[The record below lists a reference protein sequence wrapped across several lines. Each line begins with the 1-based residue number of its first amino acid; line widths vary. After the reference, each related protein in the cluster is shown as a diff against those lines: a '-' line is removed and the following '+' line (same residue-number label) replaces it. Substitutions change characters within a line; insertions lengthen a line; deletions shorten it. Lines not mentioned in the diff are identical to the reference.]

1 MNGLFSFYEADSF
14 LHRRNPCLKLLSL
27 TVLMLAVAMAFDP
40 WTPTLFLIGGLI
52 AQRCLGRVPLRNL
65 ASPLLFF
72 FAMGALG
79 FVGSNAF
86 FYAPPR
92 GISLRSTVTVLWQ
105 RGGLRVTAEG
115 LRVGVSLT
123 IRMMAIVI
131 FSMIFV
137 TTTDPTDFVLSLI
150 RHAHFPFR
158 LGYGILVAYRFLPL
172 WRSELEI
179 IRAAHRI
186 RGVGERTSL
195 RGRWEQLRR
204 YAVPLLASAIRK
216 SERVA
221 IAMDSKA
228 FGALP
233 RRTYYRQVGVT
244 WADWAMLA
252 GTILATLLILLTLAR
267 AGLLVGYGV
276 VPED

>member
-1 MNGLFSFYEADSF
+1 MNGLFSYYETDSF
-14 LHRRNPCLKLLSL
+14 LHRRNPSLKLLSL
-27 TVLMLAVAMAFDP
+27 MVLMLAVTMAFDP
-40 WTPTLFLIGGLI
+40 WTPTVFFLGAL
-52 AQRCLGRVPLRNL
+52 ALQCLLGRVPLRSL
-65 ASPLLFF
+65 ARPLLFF
-72 FAMGALG
+72 FALGALG

-86 FYAPPR
+86 FYAPPP
-92 GISLRSTVTVLWQ
+92 GGSVTILWQ
-105 RGGLRVTAEG
+105 RGALRVTVEG
-115 LRVGVSLT
+115 LRVGLSLT
-123 IRMMAIVI
+123 IRMMAIVVL
-131 FSMIFV
+131 SMIFV
-137 TTTDPTDFVLSLI
+137 TTTDPTDLVLSLI
-150 RHAHFPFR
+150 QHARFPFR

-172 WRSELEI
+172 WQTELGI

-186 RGVGERTSL
+186 RGVGERTTL

-233 RRTYYRQVGVT
+233 RRTYYRQVRVT

-252 GTILATLLILLTLAR
+252 GTILATVAILLVLAR
-267 AGLLVGYGV
+267 ADLLIGYGV

>member
-1 MNGLFSFYEADSF
+1 MNGLFSYYETDSF
-14 LHRRNPCLKLLSL
+14 LHRRNPSLKLLSL
-27 TVLMLAVAMAFDP
+27 MVLMLAVTMAFDP
-40 WTPTLFLIGGLI
+40 WTPTVFFVGALAVQCF
-52 AQRCLGRVPLRNL
+52 LGRVPLRSL
-65 ASPLLFF
+65 ARPLLFF
-72 FAMGALG
+72 FALGALG
-79 FVGSNAF
+79 FVSSNAL
-86 FYAPPR
+86 FYAPPP
-92 GISLRSTVTVLWQ
+92 GGSVAVLWQ
-105 RGGLRVTAEG
+105 RGALRVTVEG

-123 IRMMAIVI
+123 IRMMAIVV

-137 TTTDPTDFVLSLI
+137 TTTDPTDLVLSLI
-150 RHAHFPFR
+150 QHARFPFR

-172 WRSELEI
+172 WQTELGI

-186 RGVGERTSL
+186 RGVGERTTL

-233 RRTYYRQVGVT
+233 RRTYYRQVRVT
-244 WADWAMLA
+244 WLDWIMLA
-252 GTILATLLILLTLAR
+252 GTIFATVAILLVLAR
-267 AGLLVGYGV
+267 AGLLIGYGV
-276 VPED
+276 VPGD